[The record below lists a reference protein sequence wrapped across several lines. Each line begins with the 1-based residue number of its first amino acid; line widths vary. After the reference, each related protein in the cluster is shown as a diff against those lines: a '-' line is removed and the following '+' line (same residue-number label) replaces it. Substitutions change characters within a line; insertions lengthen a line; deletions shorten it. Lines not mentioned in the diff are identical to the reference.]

1 MKMNIGGISMN
12 MRLAVDNV
20 GKKDNAPRLREL
32 IRSDVKRHK
41 SISVA
46 LTKLG
51 FYTAL
56 LYRLSHHFSRRN
68 WMLPA
73 RCLQFLSHVITGAEI
88 SHRAVIGPGLCLHH
102 PTAVHI
108 GPNIVIGKMANL
120 CQCCTISTNL
130 DTQEEGP
137 VIGDYLWAGPGCAI
151 MGPIRLGDRVR
162 VGPNAALFKDVA
174 SEMIAFGNPARIM
187 PKDAFSP
194 TSKKKSAE
202 GKCPPKQH
210 LHRTNDR

>member
-1 MKMNIGGISMN
+1 MKIGGNSMN
-12 MRLAVDNV
+12 MSLAVDDV
-20 GKKDNAPRLREL
+20 DRKDNDSSLWGL
-32 IRSDVKRHK
+32 IRSDAKRYK

-51 FYTAL
+51 FYTAFF
-56 LYRLSHHFSRRN
+56 YRLSHHFSRRN
-68 WMLPA
+68 WMLTA
-73 RCLQFLSHVITGAEI
+73 RCLQFVSHVITGAEI
-88 SHRAVIGPGLCLHH
+88 SHRAVIGPGLCFHH

-120 CQCCTISTNL
+120 CQCCTVSTNL
-130 DTQEEGP
+130 DIQEQGP

-174 SEMIAFGNPARIM
+174 SEMTAFGNPARIM

-194 TSKKKSAE
+194 TSKKKAAE
-202 GKCPPKQH
+202 VNTVLK
-210 LHRTNDR
+210 